1 MTSETG
7 PTPDGE
13 LTIAIADGV
22 ARATIDRPQ
31 ARNAISSEIIVRL
44 LALLERMRTDTSIRV
59 LLLDAAG
66 ANFIAGGDVK
76 AFARGLEMDV
86 AGRSRDM
93 AERAER
99 AGRLCRAIGE
109 VPQPVVVAARGHVV
123 GVGVSILCAADLAIL
138 SDTARIT
145 LSHVGLG
152 ISPDGAATWSLPRQ
166 IGLKR
171 AKQIVLLGDPVDA
184 GQAVAMGLAN
194 WVVPDGELDARA
206 AELTTRI
213 VRGARVAQA
222 EGKALL
228 QASFARGLEDQM
240 LAEVAALQRCAATD
254 DFAEGLRAITE
265 KRPARFGRA

>member
-1 MTSETG
+1 MASAA
-7 PTPDGE
+7 PSE
-13 LTIAIADGV
+13 LTIKIADGI
-22 ARATIDRPQ
+22 ARATINRPH
-31 ARNAISSEIIVRL
+31 ARNAISSEIIMSLLEL
-44 LALLERMRTDTSIRV
+44 LARMHEDSSIRM

-76 AFARGLEMDV
+76 AFARGLELD
-86 AGRSRDM
+86 AEGRANDM
-93 AERAER
+93 GERADR
-99 AGRLCRAIGE
+99 AGRLCQAIAE

-123 GVGVSILCAADLAIL
+123 GVGVSILAAADLAIL

-171 AKQIVLLGDPVDA
+171 AKQIVLLGETVA
-184 GQAVAMGLAN
+184 AAQALEMGLAN
-194 WVVPDGELDARA
+194 WVVPDAELDERA
-206 AELTTRI
+206 MELAQRV
-213 VRGARVAQA
+213 VRGAKAAQV

-228 QASFARGLEDQM
+228 QASFSRAIEGQVG
-240 LAEVAALQRCAATD
+240 AEVAALRRCAATE

-265 KRPARFGRA
+265 KRPAQFGNT